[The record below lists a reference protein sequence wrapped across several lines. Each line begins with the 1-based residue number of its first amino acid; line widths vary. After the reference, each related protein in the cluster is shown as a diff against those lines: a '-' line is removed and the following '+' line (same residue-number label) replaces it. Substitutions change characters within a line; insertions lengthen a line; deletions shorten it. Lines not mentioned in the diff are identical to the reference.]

1 MKLELLCNRLSLVTP
16 SVLLLII
23 SDNNTFLIS
32 APVPTN
38 IHLTSAPSRYTES
51 PVKLLPRHQKSIRER
66 RAAPLDDEDGC
77 DADDYDDD
85 DIWLASASIV
95 VPQIQIYSSERA

>member
-23 SDNNTFLIS
+23 SDNNTNLIS

-38 IHLTSAPSRYTES
+38 IHLTSAPSRCTES

-77 DADDYDDD
+77 DADDD

-95 VPQIQIYSSERA
+95 VPQIQIYSSEQA